1 MDWFW
6 SNAISL
12 LWMIVVLVTAF
23 VIYGTAAV
31 AAATI
36 AAAIALC
43 GRPSED
49 ELKRLAEEKYKSEER
64 QQQYWKERHKH
75 ENPQC
80 EVCKEVCKQEEE
92 EKKRGVDIM
101 MGWRTL

>member
-1 MDWFW
+1 MDWLW

-12 LWMIVVLVTAF
+12 LWMVVVLVVVLVAGN
-23 VIYGTAAV
+23 VIYGA
-31 AAATI
+31 
-36 AAAIALC
+36 AAAIAAGIVLC

-49 ELKRLAEEKYKSEER
+49 ELKRRAEESARLQRESEYR

-80 EVCKEVCKQEEE
+80 EVCKKEEE
-92 EKKRGVDIM
+92 AAKDSNDHLLSRPIF
-101 MGWRTL
+101 